1 MSIASKVGTRIAS
14 VLALL
19 LVLGCK
25 ADTSG
30 LSTLSVEEL
39 LGFLAQEPELVL
51 CDANSAETRSRLGII
66 PGARLLSDYRKYAV
80 AELPSELNRSIVFYC
95 HSAFCG
101 AAADA
106 ARRAIVDGHRDVH
119 VLSAGI
125 QGWIDAGRPVEAPPS
140 DAKREGA

>member
-1 MSIASKVGTRIAS
+1 MSIANKVGTRTVS

-39 LGFLAQEPELVL
+39 LGFLTQDPELVL

-80 AELPSELNRSIVFYC
+80 AELPSELNRRIVFYC
-95 HSAFCG
+95 HSEYCG
-101 AAADA
+101 AAAAA
-106 ARRAIVDGHRDVH
+106 ARRAIADGHRDVH

-125 QGWIDAGRPVEAPPS
+125 QGWIDAGRPIETLAS